1 MAFQPVWPA
10 VLMVAELLTGS
21 MLPWL
26 VVAAACR
33 AALVIQ
39 ERRKEAYVMEPYPF
53 IANPPDLESDVLYAI
68 DRGARGIDRRRGQTG
83 ESRRTRASGAGRSVA
98 SSRPTDEGPSFELTW
113 TLGPDGLEYEGPP
126 ARSMPPIP
134 VHNAARRRS

>member
-1 MAFQPVWPA
+1 MAFQPVWRA

-26 VVAAACR
+26 VARAGR

-68 DRGARGIDRRRGQTG
+68 DRGAPGIDRRRGQTG
-83 ESRRTRASGAGRSVA
+83 DHGVRALRALDGASRPHDRRTKGQA
-98 SSRPTDEGPSFELTW
+98 SSSRGPSVPTASS
-113 TLGPDGLEYEGPP
+113 TK
-126 ARSMPPIP
+126 
-134 VHNAARRRS
+134 ARRRGRCPRSPCTTRLDARS